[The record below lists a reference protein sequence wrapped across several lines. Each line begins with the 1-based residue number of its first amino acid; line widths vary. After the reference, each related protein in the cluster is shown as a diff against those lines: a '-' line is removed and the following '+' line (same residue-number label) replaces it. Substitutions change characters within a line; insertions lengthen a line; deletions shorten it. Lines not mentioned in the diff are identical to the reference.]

1 MVSAFLE
8 SIKKVC
14 NDKTVGP
21 DVANTFLGFCKCYEE
36 AISPKAPPLATFLTF
51 VEAVS
56 KQVNEPYSFSPFHKA
71 ITSPTD
77 YYQLGLDF
85 VRPLVDFSKSSVEG
99 KTSLKEI
106 QEAIWRKENVILLSN
121 HQTEIDPQLI
131 SLLLE
136 KEHPEI
142 AVEMIFVAGHR
153 VVTDPLAVPLSLG
166 RNLLCI
172 YSKRHIDNP
181 PEKKSEKLLHNGRA
195 MKVLEE
201 LLTEGGKVIYI
212 APSGGRDRR
221 DEMGQFQV
229 APFDPQAVEMFYL
242 ISQKA
247 KTPTHFHT
255 LALKTYPLL
264 PPPER
269 CWWKLA
275 RRALP
280 LLPRYS
286 SILAPK
292 STWNASAMQTK

>member
-1 MVSAFLE
+1 M
-8 SIKKVC
+8 
-14 NDKTVGP
+14 
-21 DVANTFLGFCKCYEE
+21 
-36 AISPKAPPLATFLTF
+36 PPLATFLTF

-56 KQVNEPYSFSPFHKA
+56 KQVNEPYTFSPFHKA
-71 ITSPTD
+71 VTAPTD

-85 VRPLVDFSKSSVEG
+85 VRPLVDFAKSSVEG
-99 KTSLKEI
+99 KSSLKSI
-106 QEAIWRKENVILLSN
+106 HEAVERKENVILLSN

-136 KEHPEI
+136 KEYPKLAE
-142 AVEMIFVAGHR
+142 EMIFVAGHR

-181 PEKKSEKLLHNGRA
+181 PEKRAEKLLHNGRA

-221 DEMGQFQV
+221 DEMGHFQV

-247 KTPTHFHT
+247 KRPTHFHT

-264 PPPER
+264 PPPEKVLVEIGETR
-269 CWWKLA
+269 LTSFAPIQLYFGDKIDMESVGKA
-275 RRALP
+275 DEVEDKKERRLVRSRAIWQQVVTN
-280 LLPRYS
+280 YSKIS
-286 SILAPK
+286 SII
-292 STWNASAMQTK
+292 N